1 MNGKGSRPRNCFS
14 KQFKDNYSSIN
25 WGSKKKPKQDLMFCE
40 YCGGIEKCDEDRFFC
55 DKCGAGNTPTN

>member
-40 YCGGIEKCDEDRFFC
+40 YCAKFQEIDEDMC
-55 DKCGAGNTPTN
+55 SCSKCGKITMTC